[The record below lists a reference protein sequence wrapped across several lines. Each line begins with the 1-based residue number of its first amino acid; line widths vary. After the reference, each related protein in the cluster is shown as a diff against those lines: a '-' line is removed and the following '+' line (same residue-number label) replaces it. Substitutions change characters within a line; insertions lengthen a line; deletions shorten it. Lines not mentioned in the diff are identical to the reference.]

1 MHSLQERLYS
11 ACVSESTLRIVDC
24 VTCRFKPYWVP
35 VAAMY
40 NATAS
45 SNGLNQGGHRGLARV
60 KALPGSATLAS
71 PPEYKADSFR
81 TESDDTESV
90 QSDAT
95 YDGSNQG
102 RKSGRGGAVA
112 AVLLAFCAG
121 AIVGALAYRGHERR
135 TVATGHNHELVTV
148 NSDQTHELLQQQSSV
163 SRGDQTPR

>member
-1 MHSLQERLYS
+1 MWVAHF
-11 ACVSESTLRIVDC
+11 VM
-24 VTCRFKPYWVP
+24 CRFKPYWVP
-35 VAAMY
+35 IAAMY

-71 PPEYKADSFR
+71 PPQYAADTFR
-81 TESDDTESV
+81 TESDDTESI

-95 YDGSNQG
+95 YDGREHG
-102 RKSGRGGAVA
+102 TKSGRGGAVA

-135 TVATGHNHELVTV
+135 TVSHGHSHELVTV